1 MKVFLFDLI
10 AYGAH
15 FEDAKAAKLL
25 PYPLPGHRFDPEV
38 GARTFE
44 EHLEAWA
51 EMDRLGFDGVG
62 LNEHHTTAH
71 SLMNSPNMMAAA
83 GAQRT
88 KNLKFL
94 LLGNLLPLHNPL
106 RIAEELAMA
115 DCLSRG
121 RILSG
126 FARGVPRE
134 YGVYGV
140 PMAESR
146 ARFEEAVDIVLK
158 AWTEDVF
165 SYEGKFWSY
174 KDISIWPRPYVQP
187 HPPVWVPFTGSKETI
202 EWAGKHDFSA
212 VIPAL
217 KRGVLE
223 DITGYF
229 AKAKERHGYRLTPDQ
244 LCLFT
249 DVYVA
254 PDKDTALREYG
265 DNFLYF
271 NQTLWHHG
279 SLGEKNAAKSSGYV
293 ASSSY
298 DYVRP
303 ENRADIEMD
312 RDKIRQITKSD
323 LEARVHSGALAWG
336 SGKEIAEQLIEKAE
350 HAGAN
355 AWVLNL
361 NLGALPHAMFME
373 QIRRFARDVLP
384 ALQAHEVKRV
394 PAAERAVA

>member
-146 ARFEEAVDIVLK
+146 ARFEEAVDIILK

-174 KDISIWPRPYVQP
+174 KDISIWPRPYARP
-187 HPPVWVPFTGSKETI
+187 YPPVWVPFM
-202 EWAGKHDFSA
+202 AA
-212 VIPAL
+212 R
-217 KRGVLE
+217 KR
-223 DITGYF
+223 
-229 AKAKERHGYRLTPDQ
+229 
-244 LCLFT
+244 
-249 DVYVA
+249 
-254 PDKDTALREYG
+254 
-265 DNFLYF
+265 
-271 NQTLWHHG
+271 
-279 SLGEKNAAKSSGYV
+279 SSGP
-293 ASSSY
+293 ASMISAPSFRHSSAACSKTSPAISP
-298 DYVRP
+298 RP
-303 ENRADIEMD
+303 
-312 RDKIRQITKSD
+312 
-323 LEARVHSGALAWG
+323 
-336 SGKEIAEQLIEKAE
+336 
-350 HAGAN
+350 
-355 AWVLNL
+355 
-361 NLGALPHAMFME
+361 
-373 QIRRFARDVLP
+373 RRGTVIVSRPINSACS
-384 ALQAHEVKRV
+384 QMST
-394 PAAERAVA
+394 